1 MLQQAPTRP
10 INMTNPPISG
20 DDATNRIMPIAMIK
34 PEPIAAYL
42 PTAFSELEVL
52 SSEAG
57 NFSKSFCN

>member
-1 MLQQAPTRP
+1 MPQQAPTRP
-10 INMTNPPISG
+10 INMTKPPIRG
-20 DDATNRIMPIAMIK
+20 DDATNRVMPITKIK
-34 PEPIAAYL
+34 PEPIVAYL